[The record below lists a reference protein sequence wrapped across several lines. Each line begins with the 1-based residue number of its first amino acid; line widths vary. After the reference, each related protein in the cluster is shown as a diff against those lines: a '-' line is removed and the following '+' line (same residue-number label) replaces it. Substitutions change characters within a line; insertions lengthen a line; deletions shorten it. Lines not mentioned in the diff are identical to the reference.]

1 MRTHRSTK
9 ITALLLALV
18 LCLVCMPMAAFAD
31 EIYGPP
37 TAAVDVRSIPGIDYN
52 RITYKA
58 TGGTKAHPVELKLG
72 DLTFNGEL
80 AGSHGLD
87 IEELNEIINAVL
99 KEKGLTAERVALIS
113 RLAAQVEDDAAVYWL
128 DQVIEGALSY
138 IPSIPGTGV
147 GVNDLWAYVVHGEVK
162 DIGNVQKD
170 KMLDSVV
177 NEAEEAINTALS
189 NSANK
194 VGGLIG
200 RIDKATNAAMGAT
213 SGTKIGFG
221 AIINTAKVAKE
232 WMEGSKRFEKYL
244 KDLEKALADVNGF
257 YSECSRRAEKAAA
270 DKEGDNA
277 WVIRF
282 DKSKNYR
289 TYNATFWG
297 ISGVMMQ
304 AELSGVLEKV
314 GNNND
319 VTGEYKGTLW
329 LDIEAVD
336 MENSFDDKFSKT
348 GTFKVML
355 DSLKAKQISGQAQ
368 DVYAETVLEMQTQTD
383 VSVTVKGA
391 GGTQTADVSGK
402 FTANSDDIVFKFDHN
417 FLLDVSA
424 PLPQHGGITIH
435 EYGSYHFTSSDLT
448 KLTQVTTYYTEETG
462 LNGNSITGSKT
473 PSAPDVGPAPGD
485 VGTVWKPLESK
496 PAITIY
502 FGK

>member
-18 LCLVCMPMAAFAD
+18 LCLACMPMTAFAE

-87 IEELNEIINAVL
+87 IEELNEIIGAVL

-162 DIGNVQKD
+162 DIGNIQKD

-177 NEAEEAINTALS
+177 NEAEEAINAALS

-289 TYNATFWG
+289 TYKATLWG

-314 GNNND
+314 GNNDD
-319 VTGEYKGTLW
+319 VTGEYKGALW
-329 LDIEAVD
+329 LDIELTDAAH
-336 MENSFDDKFSKT
+336 FDAAIPTSSPFNVT
-348 GTFKVML
+348 YKVAAGVGGGASHQTTIL
-355 DSLKAKQISGQAQ
+355 SR
-368 DVYAETVLEMQTQTD
+368 ETQGEF
-383 VSVTVKGA
+383 SVTVTQAKGTHTPDLLGSITS
-391 GGTQTADVSGK
+391 GGDETTFVFMHYWQYNVNGSVNKWVYTA
-402 FTANSDDIVFKFDHN
+402 
-417 FLLDVSA
+417 SA
-424 PLPQHGGITIH
+424 PEAFTETTGG
-435 EYGSYHFTSSDLT
+435 GSYTAAH
-448 KLTQVTTYYTEETG
+448 
-462 LNGNSITGSKT
+462 
-473 PSAPDVGPAPGD
+473 PSGI
-485 VGTVWKPLESK
+485 GTIWKPLESK